1 MVREDLS
8 RLVRPDICL
17 AEQLMSQVST
27 VALQGMFLPA
37 TCMGV
42 CMGTGCSD
50 SSLCHTHFVSEQT
63 WTCFDLKMTFCSPS
77 QPVMFSGKWMSRRE
91 VKCAEQVCS

>member
-1 MVREDLS
+1 
-8 RLVRPDICL
+8 
-17 AEQLMSQVST
+17 MSQVST

-77 QPVMFSGKWMSRRE
+77 QPVMFSGRGMSRRE
-91 VKCAEQVCS
+91 VKCTEQVCS